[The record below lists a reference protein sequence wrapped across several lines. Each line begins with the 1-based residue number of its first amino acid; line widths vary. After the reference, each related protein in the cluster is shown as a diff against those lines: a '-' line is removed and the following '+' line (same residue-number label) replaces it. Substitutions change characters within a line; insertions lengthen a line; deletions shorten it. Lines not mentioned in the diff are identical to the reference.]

1 MIRKGIFH
9 IILCTILSCA
19 ILLPPLLGQTDVA
32 RIAGTVVDA
41 SGAVVPGAAVTLK
54 NERTGQLR
62 QVKADERGVY
72 IVNQLRPAAYS
83 ATVTAPGMAT
93 AEYTNIVLQ
102 LGQERTLDVTLNP
115 AAVSTEVTV
124 SGGHLANIDT
134 SSARVGANIG
144 EREVANMPL
153 NGRQISQLYLLAPGA
168 TTAGGGTFDNIRFS
182 GRSNQQNILRVDGI
196 GDGSIID
203 NSPGNMNGESSSNF
217 RLQSS
222 LENVQEFRVESSN
235 YPAEYGTATGGQIS
249 VATKSGSNGFHG
261 ALFEYVRN
269 DAFDARNFFDGSTRS
284 PLRLNQYGGSVG
296 GPIIKDKLFFFA
308 SFEALNQR
316 AGLNLIETVPSVAA
330 RAKAAA
336 DALTNPKIAAILPL
350 INAYPVG
357 ALPSANAQLDIAYL
371 NTSGRVDEYFGS
383 ARLDYSL
390 NEKNNFTF
398 RVLRDQ
404 GESFDPAS
412 VTGRGTNYTAVP
424 QNWMASWTWLISSR
438 TINEFKVGLNSAKT
452 RSLGVVKPV
461 AGVDLTA
468 ITVNF
473 TGSVSIPG
481 IASQGASAGAAV
493 LGGLIRAN
501 SAYNT
506 RGQPYTNYEI
516 PFIDTLSLVRGAHNI
531 KLGTEIRPIR
541 LKRDSFAGTTYTF
554 NSINDLLNNNPASIQ
569 FNADLGAPSPWSGG
583 KSGPRHLQ
591 TAYYIGYAQDEWKI
605 SKALTMN
612 FGLRYE
618 YYSVMKE
625 RDNRGVIFNIVT
637 GQLDPADKAWYQ
649 SSKLNFAP
657 RLGLSWAPEPFKNKT
672 VFRLGG
678 GFFFGP
684 GQPEDEIQPAESDRI
699 SRTLSGTGLAF
710 PLDTAATVAGYDI
723 NSSSLSFQPR
733 AYAPGYQ
740 LPEKV
745 YSYTASVQQQ
755 LPGDAVLT
763 VAYVGNLGRNLF
775 LRSIA
780 NKITGVATNPTTG
793 AAIVT
798 REFGNRF
805 AEIDY
810 KTSGGRDHYNSLQT
824 VLNRRFSQGL
834 TFGLQH
840 TWGRSIGNSQGS
852 NEALT
857 AANNY
862 SFAADYGNNL
872 YDIRHSMNGSV
883 LWELPFGA
891 GKAVKLKG
899 AVDRF
904 LGGWELGGIMNYRT
918 GLPIS
923 LLITRADVVYRDKR
937 NGNILTSPVVVNGQV
952 MTEAVVNVPGGGA
965 SRNVRRADV
974 VAGVNPFVTGAD
986 KRVYLNPAAFSIPQ
1000 PGTFGNMGRNAL
1012 AGPDLSQV
1020 DLTVHKRIALTEKV
1034 NLQFRGEIYNL
1045 LNRANFTNPPA
1056 TLSAGLPASYT
1067 DAANATGLGGV
1078 QPGQSFSASAA
1089 GGAFGR
1095 MSSTVA
1101 NTVGLGAQRQI
1112 QLSLRLNF

>member
-1 MIRKGIFH
+1 M
-9 IILCTILSCA
+9 
-19 ILLPPLLGQTDVA
+19 LLPPVQGQTDVA
-32 RIAGTVVDA
+32 RITGTISDA
-41 SGAVVPGAAVTLK
+41 SGAVIPGTTVTLK
-54 NERTGQLR
+54 NERTGQVR
-62 QVKADERGVY
+62 KVTADERGAY
-72 IVNQLRPAAYS
+72 IANQLQPTVY
-83 ATVTAPGMAT
+83 TVTVEAPGMAT
-93 AEYTNIVLQ
+93 AEYSKIALQ
-102 LGQERTLDVTLNP
+102 VGQERTLNVRLSLATVT
-115 AAVSTEVTV
+115 TEVNV
-124 SGGHLANIDT
+124 SGGDLVVIDT
-134 SSARVGANIG
+134 SSARIGANVG
-144 EREVANMPL
+144 EREVASIPL
-153 NGRQISQLYLLAPGA
+153 NGRQLSQLYLLAPGA

-182 GRSNQQNILRVDGI
+182 GRSNQQNIIRVDGI

-249 VATKSGSNGFHG
+249 VATKSGSNVLHG

-269 DAFDARNFFDGSTRS
+269 SDVFDARNFFDGSGKS
-284 PLRLNQYGGSVG
+284 PLHLNQYGGSVG
-296 GPIIKDKLFFFA
+296 GPILKNKLFFFA
-308 SFEALNQR
+308 SVEALNQR

-330 RAKAAA
+330 RAKAAS
-336 DALTNPKIAAILPL
+336 DAQSNPKIAAILPL

-357 ALPSANAQLDIAYL
+357 TLPSANAQLDIAYL
-371 NTSGRVDEYFGS
+371 NTSGRIDEYFGS
-383 ARLDYSL
+383 ARFDYTL
-390 NEKNNFTF
+390 NEKNSFTF

-424 QNWMASWTWLISSR
+424 QNWMASWTRMVNPS
-438 TINEFKVGLNSAKT
+438 TINEFKVGLNAVKT
-452 RSLGVVKPV
+452 RSLGVVKPA
-461 AGVDLTA
+461 AGVDLTSL
-468 ITVNF
+468 TVNF
-473 TGSVSIPG
+473 TGSVAIPG

-506 RGQPYTNYEI
+506 RGQPYTNYEVPI
-516 PFIDTLSLVRGAHNI
+516 IDTLSLVRGAHNI
-531 KLGTEIRPIR
+531 KLGVEIRPIR
-541 LKRDSFAGTTYTF
+541 LMRDSFAGTTYTF
-554 NSINDLLNNNPASIQ
+554 NSINDLLINNPASIQ
-569 FNADLGAPSPWSGG
+569 FNADLGAPSPWTGG
-583 KSGPRHLQ
+583 LSGPRHLQ

-605 SKALTMN
+605 AKTLTMN
-612 FGLRYE
+612 YGLRYE
-618 YYSVMKE
+618 YYSVMRE
-625 RDNRGVIFNIVT
+625 SDNRGVIFNIVT
-637 GQLDPADKAWYQ
+637 GQLDPRDKPWYQ
-649 SSKLNFAP
+649 SSKVNFAP
-657 RLGLSWAPEPFKNKT
+657 RLGLSWSPERFQGKT
-672 VFRLGG
+672 VVRAGG

-684 GQPEDEIQPAESDRI
+684 GQPEDQIQPAESDRV
-699 SRTLSGTGLAF
+699 SRTLSGAGLAF
-710 PLDTAATVAGYDI
+710 PVDPASVIAGYDI
-723 NSSSLSFQPR
+723 NSTSLSFQPR
-733 AYAPGYQ
+733 AYAPGYKV
-740 LPEKV
+740 PERV
-745 YSYTASVQQQ
+745 YSYTASIQQQ
-755 LPGDAVLT
+755 LPGQVVLT

-775 LRSIA
+775 LRSVS

-793 AAIVT
+793 AAIIT

-810 KTSGGRDHYNSLQT
+810 KTSGGRDHYNSMQT
-824 VLNRRFSQGL
+824 TLNRRFAQGL

-872 YDIRHSMNGSV
+872 YDIRHSMNASAM
-883 LWELPFGA
+883 WELPFGPN
-891 GKAVKLKG
+891 KAVKLSG
-899 AVDRF
+899 AANRV

-952 MTEAVVNVPGGGA
+952 MTEAVINVPGGGS

-974 VAGVNPFVTGAD
+974 VAGVNPFITGAD

-1000 PGTFGNMGRNAL
+1000 PGAFGNMGRNAL
-1012 AGPDLSQV
+1012 AGPDLSQF
-1020 DLTVHKRIALTEKV
+1020 DLTLHKRFLLTERV
-1034 NLQFRGEIYNL
+1034 NLQFRAEIYNIF
-1045 LNRANFTNPPA
+1045 NRANFANPPA
-1056 TLSAGLPASYT
+1056 TLGAGLPGSYT
-1067 DAANATGLGGV
+1067 DAANATGLGGI
-1078 QPGQSFSASAA
+1078 QPGKPYTASAA
-1089 GGAFGR
+1089 GGAFGV
-1095 MSSTVA
+1095 MNATVA